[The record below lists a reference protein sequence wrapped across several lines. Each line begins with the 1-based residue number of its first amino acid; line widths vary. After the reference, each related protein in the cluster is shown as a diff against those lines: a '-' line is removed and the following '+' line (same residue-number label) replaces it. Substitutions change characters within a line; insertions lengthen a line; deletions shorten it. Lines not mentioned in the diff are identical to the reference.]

1 MLSKKY
7 LFLYISYLL
16 VGAVLIGLSFAG
28 LVDEFWNGMG
38 SALLIVG
45 ALRLLRMYRLRSNT
59 DYRERVETE
68 ATDERN
74 RFIRNKA
81 WAWSAYIYM
90 LTAAAATIILRVI
103 GLDMWSLAASYS
115 VCFMLVVFWISY
127 WILRKKY

>member
-45 ALRLLRMYRLRSNT
+45 ALRLLRMHRLRNNT
-59 DYRERVETE
+59 VYRERVETE
-68 ATDERN
+68 SSDERN
-74 RFIRNKA
+74 QFIRNKA
-81 WAWSAYIYM
+81 WAWTGYIYV
-90 LTAAAATIILRVI
+90 LSAAAATIVLKIMGQELLSQI
-103 GLDMWSLAASYS
+103 AAYS
-115 VCFMLVVFWISY
+115 VCFVMLVFWISY
-127 WILRKKY
+127 LILNRKY

>member
-38 SALLIVG
+38 TALLIVG
-45 ALRLLRMYRLRSNT
+45 ALRLIRMYRLRNNSV
-59 DYRERVETE
+59 YREKIETE
-68 ATDERN
+68 ANDERN

-81 WAWSAYIYM
+81 WAWTAYIYI
-90 LTAAAATIILRVI
+90 LTASAASIILRII
-103 GLDMWSLAASYS
+103 GQDMWSLAASYS
-115 VCFMLVVFWISY
+115 VCFLLIVFWISY
-127 WILRKKY
+127 WVLRKKY

>member
-1 MLSKKY
+1 MLNKKY
-7 LFLYISYLL
+7 LVTYIIYLAI
-16 VGAVLIGLSFAG
+16 GAFLIGLGFAG
-28 LVDEFWNGMG
+28 IVDEFWSGMG

>member
-38 SALLIVG
+38 SALLVVG
-45 ALRLLRMYRLRSNT
+45 AVRLLRMHRLRNNT
-59 DYRERVETE
+59 VYRERVETE
-68 ATDERN
+68 SSDERN
-74 RFIRNKA
+74 QFIRNKA
-81 WAWSAYIYM
+81 WAWTGYIYV
-90 LTAAAATIILRVI
+90 LSAAAATIILRVL

-115 VCFMLVVFWISY
+115 VCFMLVAFWISY

>member
-1 MLSKKY
+1 MLNKKY
-7 LFLYISYLL
+7 LVTYIIYLAI
-16 VGAVLIGLSFAG
+16 GAVLIGLGFAG
-28 LVDEFWNGMG
+28 IVDEFWSGMG